1 MVRRCLNCIMIR
13 TSTWK
18 CQDICLDQ
26 KNTLKKRTHP
36 EAIHS
41 ITTLVLPLIF
51 PFHPQMRE
59 RYLYLSHQVLSNSN
73 RRHYLWI
80 NQLCIQ
86 FFIKVFSFYSVYYYY
101 NPSLYASLLKNLWYS
116 NRKLLGNHGEMDRIT
131 LSFKRRIITRLRLFI
146 EKNHSLYLER
156 H

>member
-1 MVRRCLNCIMIR
+1 MIR

-73 RRHYLWI
+73 RRHYL
-80 NQLCIQ
+80 
-86 FFIKVFSFYSVYYYY
+86 
-101 NPSLYASLLKNLWYS
+101 
-116 NRKLLGNHGEMDRIT
+116 
-131 LSFKRRIITRLRLFI
+131 
-146 EKNHSLYLER
+146 
-156 H
+156 